1 MAEHEQEGKQPM
13 LDVSTLAEELESQSE
28 IRSYL
33 RGQEN
38 DKDKSDLFPDAIT
51 DQTVKHSCY
60 SHVHALLNVMLKKT
74 VSTPGMPQPAI
85 QPLREQVQL
94 LYQKCGRNPEDKTI
108 IQDAWCIRKNLGFVK
123 MKTRKCK
130 VSTEPR
136 PNWSVWQS

>member
-1 MAEHEQEGKQPM
+1 MAEHDQEGKQPM

-33 RGQEN
+33 REE
-38 DKDKSDLFPDAIT
+38 DKLDLFPDAIT

-60 SHVHALLNVMLKKT
+60 SQVHALLKVMLKKT
-74 VSTPGMPQPAI
+74 VSTPGMPQPPI

-94 LYQKCGRNPEDKTI
+94 LYQKCGRTPEDKTV
-108 IQDAWCIRKNLGFVK
+108 IQDSWCIRKYLGFIK
-123 MKTRKCK
+123 MKTRKGK

-136 PNWSVWQS
+136 LNWSVCQA